1 MTMAAKNEGVK
12 KMVRGATIDTECL
25 YATAIDPRLEQ
36 WRVLAAEWLAT
47 MKEGKAAAMESMKIF
62 LVDYVH
68 GQALDRDPAKFLSAN
83 NSTPCLYDSYF
94 SHFKTKKEII
104 KRYGKITDF
113 VNYVL
118 RNYFSVD
125 DDNGNAIISPAFRN
139 PIPPLPESVDA
150 KHTNGNNN
158 ESNKPVLP
166 HYFIT
171 RLRHL
176 LCPAQAKSFVDWSW
190 AQSAEE
196 KSGWFVVPANCIDKT
211 DPDCVWRCR
220 TTSQH
225 ERNTYGYGESV
236 HEMWNP
242 VRAVALYL
250 KLQLPLRTFQVR
262 MLDSGEAD
270 TRRYVKGE
278 WVKNKNVLAKGND
291 RNPCRRG
298 VFRQMTDDIKHRPMT
313 GLFVNTNKTAD
324 RGKDEWSK
332 GYSIPWEHHEVLYWL
347 EKLRDWQEKY
357 NPISAPMAW
366 TDLERK
372 HLGHAKADVQLKAMG
387 ATCFLFRDAAAQGT
401 DKAKPIA
408 VTNTLDALWYK
419 LLATLEHQCEAEQ
432 LRDLADKPLIFVRKD
447 TQATTYYPLH
457 SLRVSLITAYAL
469 EGGVPMAI
477 LSKCIAG
484 HARLVMTLYY
494 TKAGITYC
502 TETMDAATKRLM
514 VDEQE
519 NYARWLKDKT
529 YQQLEAHGAY
539 QDPAAISAMMLAMQN
554 GGASLTKDDKGFC
567 PKGGWGC
574 DSGGVYVNED
584 TGKVTYGEVPGYP
597 QKNCPRCRW
606 FFTGPAFLDGLNNHW
621 NNIQL
626 QMGDVGERIVKLEGQ
641 IAALEDELFECQENG
656 LLFMEHDKLNTL
668 RKVHQS
674 EYEKNNKYA
683 EDSSATFRLIARC
696 TALAKSG
703 PQDDGVQLV
712 AVGGLKDVRV
722 AVEECS
728 KLRQVL
734 TAVAGSTVYPEHD
747 VSKAVLQAGKAFDMM
762 LARNGKAPVL
772 FRLPDDEF
780 ASMIQ
785 HITRLLIAEAGSIKD
800 ALPFIEG
807 ARKLAELGLD
817 LNMEQLAQEMASS
830 HVVQWDAAQR
840 FGNSEKGRPALPY
853 VSPKDAEE
861 EDANVAE

>member
-1 MTMAAKNEGVK
+1 MTSNNDKVK
-12 KMVRGATIDTECL
+12 KKRIRGTTKDVECR
-25 YATAIDPRLEQ
+25 YATAIDPKLEQ
-36 WRVLAAEWLAT
+36 WRALAAEWLAT
-47 MKEGKAAAMESMKIF
+47 VKESKGAAMDSMKTF

-68 GQALDRDPAKFLSAN
+68 GQALDVDPTKFLSVS
-83 NSTPCLYDSYF
+83 NSTPCLYGSCF
-94 SHFKTKKEII
+94 THFKTKKEIT
-104 KRYGKITDF
+104 KRYGKIFDF
-113 VNYVL
+113 IDYVL

-125 DDNGNAIISPAFRN
+125 DDDGNAIVSPAFRN
-139 PIPPLPESVDA
+139 PIPPLPETTGVNHAS
-150 KHTNGNNN
+150 GNNS
-158 ESNKPVLP
+158 ESNKLVLP
-166 HYFIT
+166 HFFIT

-176 LCPAQAKSFVDWSW
+176 LCPAQAKSFAEWSW

-196 KSGWFVVPANCIDKT
+196 NSGWFVVPADCIDKT
-211 DPDCVWRCR
+211 DPDCVWRHR

-225 ERNTYGYGESV
+225 ERDTYGYGDSV
-236 HEMWNP
+236 LEIWSP

-250 KLQLPLRTFQVR
+250 KLQVPLRTFQVR

-270 TRRYVKGE
+270 THRYVKGE
-278 WVKNKNVLAKGND
+278 WVKNKSRLAKGND

-298 VFRQMTDDIKHRPMT
+298 VFRQMMDDINHRPMT

-324 RGKDEWSK
+324 RGKDEWGK

-347 EKLRDWQEKY
+347 ERLRDWQEKY
-357 NPISAPMAW
+357 NPISAPVAW
-366 TDLERK
+366 SDLERK
-372 HLGHAKADVQLKAMG
+372 HVGKTKADVQLKAMG
-387 ATCFLFRDAAAQGT
+387 ANCFLFRDAAAQGT
-401 DKAKPIA
+401 DKAKPITSTS
-408 VTNTLDALWYK
+408 VLEALWYK
-419 LLATLEHQCEAEQ
+419 LLKTLEDQCLAEK
-432 LRDLADKPLIFVRKD
+432 LYDLADKPLIFVTGRVG
-447 TQATTYYPLH
+447 TTYYPLH
-457 SLRVSLITAYAL
+457 ALRVSLITAYAL

-514 VDEQE
+514 VAEQE

-529 YQQLEAHGAY
+529 YQQLETHGAY
-539 QDPAAISAMMLAMQN
+539 YDPGAISAMMLAMQN
-554 GGASLTKDDKGFC
+554 GASLTKDDKGFC
-567 PKGGWGC
+567 TKGGWGC
-574 DSGGVYVNED
+574 DSGGVYVNEE

-626 QMGDVGERIVKLEGQ
+626 QMGDVGEHIVKLEGQ
-641 IAALEDELFECQENG
+641 ITALEEEQFECQDNDRPFLEQ
-656 LLFMEHDKLNTL
+656 DKLNTL

-696 TALAKSG
+696 TALAMSA

-712 AVGGLKDVRV
+712 AVGGLQDVRV
-722 AVEECS
+722 AIDDCG

-734 TAVAGSTVYPEHD
+734 TAIAGSTVYPEHD

-762 LARNGKAPVL
+762 LARNGKQPVL
-772 FRLPDDEF
+772 FRLPDDEL
-780 ASMIQ
+780 ASVVQ
-785 HITRLLIAEAGSIKD
+785 HITRLLAAETGSIKD

-807 ARKLAELGLD
+807 ARQLADLGLD
-817 LNMEQLAQEMASS
+817 LNIEQLAREMASS
-830 HVVQWDAAQR
+830 QVIQLPATQR
-840 FGNSEKGRPALPY
+840 LAYSEGRSSLPY
-853 VSPKDAEE
+853 ATPDGAEE
-861 EDANVAE
+861 EGTNVAE